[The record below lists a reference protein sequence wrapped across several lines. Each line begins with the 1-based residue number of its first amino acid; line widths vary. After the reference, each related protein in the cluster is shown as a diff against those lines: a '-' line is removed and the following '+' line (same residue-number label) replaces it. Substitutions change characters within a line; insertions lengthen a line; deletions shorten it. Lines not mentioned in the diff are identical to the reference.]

1 MLWSVDWY
9 QFIVG
14 FTLNVDSCIKKKCV
28 ENYDSPVSEANINQS
43 W

>member
-14 FTLNVDSCIKKKCV
+14 FTLNADFKYKKKCV
-28 ENYDSPVSEANINQS
+28 ENYDSPVSEANIKQS